1 MNALKYE
8 IGKYNLVL
16 IKVMGLLLNRFT
28 GQNFDLVRNMVKN
41 RQEVR
46 VQREAVEVLIVRIEG
61 MNKQYEKKSASDS
74 NNKNVIS
81 FLANIFQQNL
91 DSLEEDVMKRAIKV
105 SKEFDLLTKKLLP
118 LPTEADKSAA
128 KEMLK
133 EYFEEVT
140 DKTFKM

>member
-105 SKEFDLLTKKLLP
+105 SKQFDLLTKKLLP

-133 EYFEEVT
+133 GYFEEVT